1 MSVLGRPL
9 PGVVRQMHEN
19 KLATAAGV
27 YALDVIAQTLKS
39 INAFEITYKYAPYFL
54 ASCRVAHSP
63 KYCDCS
69 GRVLHSKLK
78 SGNFPDPNELVNKLR
93 EIIAMESTDAKE

>member
-1 MSVLGRPL
+1 MSRVMSVLGRPL

-39 INAFEITYKYAPYFL
+39 INAFEITYN
-54 ASCRVAHSP
+54 
-63 KYCDCS
+63 